1 MGSYEL
7 KEGNLITF
15 KQVASTQM
23 ACNDMNIENQFK
35 EILERTD
42 NYSILGDKLS
52 LNKARMAPLAR
63 FEAVYH

>member
-1 MGSYEL
+1 
-7 KEGNLITF
+7 
-15 KQVASTQM
+15 M
-23 ACNDMNIENQFK
+23 ACPDMSMENQFI
-35 EILERTD
+35 EVLGRAD